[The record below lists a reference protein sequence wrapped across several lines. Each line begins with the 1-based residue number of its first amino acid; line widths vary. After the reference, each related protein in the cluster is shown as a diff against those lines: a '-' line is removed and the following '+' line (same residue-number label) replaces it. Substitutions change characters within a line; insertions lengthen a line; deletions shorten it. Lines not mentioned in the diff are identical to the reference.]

1 MEDIQNQILLIILCL
16 FFSGLFSGLEI
27 AFISRDKLNFEIKS
41 NTKSFFGK
49 VFRTINKNTSEII
62 ATLLIGNNLSLVIY
76 GILMAEFLEPLL
88 TNNLPQLISNDFS
101 VLLIQTLVSTML
113 VLITAEYI
121 PKSIFLINPDR
132 LLVSFSIPLFII
144 YSFFYPVVKIVIIIS
159 KFFIKDVLK
168 QEYSIQKPVF
178 KLTDLNEYVK
188 KIVVSDTRTQSNKV
202 TEFFNNALNLKMVKV
217 RDFMIPRTEII
228 GIENSDSISNLK
240 KIIEESG
247 HTKII
252 VYESSIDKI
261 IGYCHGLSLFNNPKK
276 ISNIIKPI
284 NFVNET
290 NLANDL
296 LFKFISE
303 QINIA
308 IVIDE
313 YGGTS
318 GIITLEDIIE
328 EIFGEIIDE
337 FDDKIYL
344 QDKVDENSF
353 NLSARLE
360 IDYLNSKY
368 SLNIPRGEYDTLGGF
383 ILSSNKNIPKKNE
396 ILTYNDF
403 TIKILTKNNNKIN
416 SVFFRKNVNN

>member
-49 VFRTINKNTSEII
+49 VFRTINQNTSEII

-188 KIVVSDTRTQSNKV
+188 KIVVSDTTTQSNKV

>member
-62 ATLLIGNNLSLVIY
+62 ATLLIGNNLSLVVY

-188 KIVVSDTRTQSNKV
+188 KIVVSDTTTQSNKV

>member
-1 MEDIQNQILLIILCL
+1 MDDFQNQIILISICL

-27 AFISRDKLNFEIKS
+27 AFISRNKLNFEIKS
-41 NTKSFFGK
+41 NSKSFLGK
-49 VFRTINKNTSEII
+49 IYGVINKNTSEII
-62 ATLLIGNNLSLVIY
+62 STLLIGNNLSLVIY
-76 GILMAEFLEPLL
+76 GIVMAQFLEPLL
-88 TNNLPQLISNDFS
+88 INNLPQIINNDLS
-101 VLLIQTLVSTML
+101 VLLIQTLVSTLL

-132 LLVSFSIPLFII
+132 LLVTFSIPLFII
-144 YSFFYPVVKIVIIIS
+144 YFIFSPIVKIVILIS
-159 KFFIKDVLK
+159 KFFIRDVLNQK
-168 QEYSIQKPVF
+168 YSDDKPVF
-178 KLTDLNEYVK
+178 KLTDLNDYVK
-188 KIVVSDTRTQSNKV
+188 KIVVSDTRAESNKV
-202 TEFFNNALNLKMVKV
+202 TEFFNNALNLKTVKV

-228 GIENSDSISNLK
+228 AIDHSDSINDLK
-240 KIIEESG
+240 KVIKESG

-252 VYESSIDKI
+252 IYKSSVDNV

-276 ISNIIKPI
+276 ITDIIRPI

-337 FDDKIYL
+337 FDEKIYL
-344 QDKVDENSF
+344 QDKVDQHSF
-353 NLSARLE
+353 NFSARLE
-360 IDYLNSKY
+360 IDYLNSKFK
-368 SLNIPRGEYDTLGGF
+368 LNIPTGDYDTLGGF

-396 ILTYNDF
+396 ILKYNGF
-403 TIKILTKNNNKIN
+403 TIKILTKNNNRIN

>member
-188 KIVVSDTRTQSNKV
+188 KIVVSDTTTQSNKV

>member
-1 MEDIQNQILLIILCL
+1 
-16 FFSGLFSGLEI
+16 
-27 AFISRDKLNFEIKS
+27 
-41 NTKSFFGK
+41 
-49 VFRTINKNTSEII
+49 
-62 ATLLIGNNLSLVIY
+62 
-76 GILMAEFLEPLL
+76 MAQFLEPLL
-88 TNNLPQLISNDFS
+88 INNLPQLISNDFS
-101 VLLIQTLVSTML
+101 VLLIQTLVSTLL
-113 VLITAEYI
+113 VLVTAEYI

-132 LLVSFSIPLFII
+132 LLVSFSIPLFIV
-144 YSFFYPVVKIVIIIS
+144 YSVFYPFVKVVIIIS
-159 KFFIKDVLK
+159 KFFIKVILN
-168 QEYSIQKPVF
+168 QEYSVQRPVF
-178 KLTDLNEYVK
+178 KITDLNEYVK
-188 KIVVSDTRTQSNKV
+188 KIVVSDTKAQSNKV
-202 TEFFNNALNLKMVKV
+202 TEFFNNALNLKTVKV

-228 GIENSDSISNLK
+228 AIEISDSISNLK

-276 ISNIIKPI
+276 IRDIIKPI

-344 QDKVDENSF
+344 QDIVDENSF

-368 SLNIPRGEYDTLGGF
+368 NLNIPVGEYDTLGGF
-383 ILSSNKNIPKKNE
+383 ILSSKKNIPKKNE
-396 ILTYNDF
+396 ILTYKDF

>member
-76 GILMAEFLEPLL
+76 GILMAQFLEPLL

-188 KIVVSDTRTQSNKV
+188 KIVVYDTTTQSNKV